1 MGNLY
6 VLKTFYHLD
15 DVVLISCKY
24 WCCVY
29 TRHKRKY
36 WEYYVCI
43 LLLNHIRRQLHLRFS
58 RQPEANTRPK
68 TTRAT
73 HTLIHISIHSE
84 FVYLPRSINANAV
97 SICLTWLY
105 VCVCVCDFDMLSA
118 FLRTSWAIFSCT
130 TDWNVCFVLVFRVGA
145 AAFASTE

>member
-105 VCVCVCDFDMLSA
+105 VCVCVWFRYAVCLSA
-118 FLRTSWAIFSCT
+118 YIMSHLFMHNRLKRVLCFGFSC
-130 TDWNVCFVLVFRVGA
+130 WCCCFC
-145 AAFASTE
+145 